1 MSRSRSTHHVP
12 RGSID
17 PIDSRTDAL
26 AVLALAAPFGHDTVA
41 ILLDAQ
47 RRGVGILVVTGTTD
61 PDAMFEV
68 IDVCIQ
74 AQHTEVGGLVLATSR
89 PGGDVMSTDASRW
102 RRASSQCDEG
112 GIELVEWFVIGEHI
126 ACPRELAG
134 DESRW
139 GPPQPHPTR
148 HR

>member
-41 ILLDAQ
+41 ILLDPE
-47 RRGVGILVVTGTTD
+47 RRGVGILIVTGTTH

-74 AQHTEVGGLVLATSR
+74 AQRTEVDLIAQRGSILAADGS
-89 PGGDVMSTDASRW
+89 DLSTDQLAVDVTASPR
-102 RRASSQCDEG
+102 
-112 GIELVEWFVIGEHI
+112 VIVDPKAVAAKIGKM
-126 ACPRELAG
+126 
-134 DESRW
+134 
-139 GPPQPHPTR
+139 
-148 HR
+148 